1 MLNNNY
7 RKNRKCICKRFYRQG
22 FKTAMFS
29 EAGGVS
35 C

>member
-29 EAGGVS
+29 EAGGDS